1 MEDLVSSEI
10 CSKMQI
16 KITAVPL
23 TIVRFLMVGVIFF
36 TLMSAGIQI
45 GKYVFNYQDDWL
57 DLFNVDQELNFPTW
71 YSALMIGFCS
81 ILLRIIAIGKKRQGD
96 RFAPD
101 WQLLSLIFGWLAIDE
116 VVSIHEILIIP
127 EMSDALH
134 LPKFLYSAWV
144 IPGMVF
150 VIWFTRRYSNFVHR
164 LPSKSRQ
171 HFVLASS
178 TYLGGAL
185 GMEMVGSYIAQSFS
199 QQHIIYGLCTVVE
212 EFLELTG
219 IVMFIYALVY
229 YLGQWVHQLDLQID
243 ILAPSLKS
251 EQQQIKQD

>member
-1 MEDLVSSEI
+1 
-10 CSKMQI
+10 MQI

-23 TIVRFLMVGVIFF
+23 TIARFLMVGVIFF

-45 GKYVFNYQDDWL
+45 GKYVFDYQDDWL
-57 DLFNVDQELNFPTW
+57 DLFNVDLELNFPTW

-81 ILLRIIAIGKKRQGD
+81 MLLRIIAIGKKRQGD

-101 WQLLSLIFGWLAIDE
+101 WQLLSLIFCLLAIDE

-127 EMSDALH
+127 EISDALH

-144 IPGMVF
+144 IPGMIF
-150 VIWFTRRYSNFVHR
+150 VIWFARRYSNFVHR

-171 HFVLASS
+171 HFVLAACS
-178 TYLGGAL
+178 YVGGAL
-185 GMEMVGSYIAQSFS
+185 GMEMVGSYVAKSLT
-199 QQHIIYGLCTVVE
+199 QQHVIYGLCTVIE

-219 IVMFIYALVY
+219 IVALIYALIY

-243 ILAPSLKS
+243 ILVPSLKS

>member
-1 MEDLVSSEI
+1 
-10 CSKMQI
+10 MQI
-16 KITAVPL
+16 KIAVSPRK
-23 TIVRFLMVGVIFF
+23 IVRFLMAGVIFF
-36 TLMSAGIQI
+36 TLMSGGIQI

-57 DLFNVDQELNFPTW
+57 DLFNVDLELNFPTW

-81 ILLRIIAIGKKRQGD
+81 MLLRIIAIGKKRQGD

-127 EMSDALH
+127 ELSDALH

-150 VIWFTRRYSNFVHR
+150 VIWFTRRYSNFIQR

-171 HFVLASS
+171 HFVLAAC
-178 TYLGGAL
+178 TYIGGAL
-185 GMEMVGSYIAQSFS
+185 GMEMVGSYVAKSLS

-219 IVMFIYALVY
+219 IVIMIYALAY

-243 ILAPSLKS
+243 FLVTSLKS
-251 EQQQIKQD
+251 EQQQIK